1 MKGFNSTFKS
11 EKILT
16 ATTRGSLLL
25 CLFIKNQTDVL
36 NMALDVTFSETLGAI
51 LKQVGGTVTPLFS
64 LFWQV
69 LQREG

>member
-1 MKGFNSTFKS
+1 M
-11 EKILT
+11 
-16 ATTRGSLLL
+16 RGSLLL

-51 LKQVGGTVTPLFS
+51 LKQVGGAVTPLFS

>member
-1 MKGFNSTFKS
+1 M
-11 EKILT
+11 
-16 ATTRGSLLL
+16 RGSLLL